1 MKRRL
6 ILSPVVWVLVLAAA
20 GGQWLLGQARPP
32 LYTASGG
39 ESEISDLKSQIAA
52 PAATASSDSQISNLK
67 SQIAGAARPA
77 RASVPA
83 HRQAGYQPKVAAS
96 GAVDHH
102 GQAVGVA
109 CMTCHTTK
117 TPNLDAGA
125 GGVVPAE
132 FHLGLVYKHGGQS
145 CLSCHHSQDYDAL
158 RLADGRKLAF
168 AEAQKL
174 CQQCHGPQ
182 SRDYLNGAH
191 GGMNGYWDKTKGAR
205 TRNTCTDC
213 HDPHAPKYPQWTP
226 VFAPKDDGA
235 LQQKKRDAQ
244 SHSATALSTQDRH
257 HE

>member
-6 ILSPVVWVLVLAAA
+6 LNSALVGAMVLVAL
-20 GGQWLLGQARPP
+20 GGQWLLGQARNDG
-32 LYTASGG
+32 TR
-39 ESEISDLKSQIAA
+39 
-52 PAATASSDSQISNLK
+52 ASSVELPSTAAAGSIAIPVPSIS
-67 SQIAGAARPA
+67 ARPVIPSTSPA
-77 RASVPA
+77 VAEQVPS
-83 HRQAGYQPKVAAS
+83 HRPAGYQPRVTT
-96 GAVDHH
+96 GAVDYH
-102 GQAVGVA
+102 GQAAVVA

-117 TPNLDAGA
+117 PANLEAGR

-132 FHLGLVYKHGGQS
+132 FHQGLVYRHGGQS
-145 CLSCHHSQDYDAL
+145 CLSCHNSQDYDAL

-191 GGMNGYWDKTKGAR
+191 GGMNGYWDKTKGPR

-213 HDPHAPKYPQWTP
+213 HDPHAPLYPVWTP
-226 VFAPKDDGA
+226 VFAPIDNGA
-235 LQQKKRDAQ
+235 RQQRVREEK
-244 SHSATALSTQDRH
+244 STHASESPH